1 MTSAT
6 RACGGKEAPSF
17 DVADV
22 TARTGCH
29 LNCRAGQFAGEEPRT
44 HPLHGG
50 GDEVLRDF
58 ALLNLTASFFAGRAG
73 RQGVL
78 LLA

>member
-29 LNCRAGQFAGEEPRT
+29 LNCRAGQFAGEEPRAQ
-44 HPLHGG
+44 PLHGG
-50 GDEVLRDF
+50 GDKVLGEFFDCFVFCGEVGE
-58 ALLNLTASFFAGRAG
+58 AGGAAFG
-73 RQGVL
+73 LEHG
-78 LLA
+78 